1 MTVLFISRL
10 LGDPAAADYDI
21 AVIENCSL
29 SRCDGALGLVEGGE
43 DFVVAYALD
52 YGRGGL
58 VAMAN
63 LHRHPHR
70 LVKIVDRDQVYA
82 AGAQGARV
90 EMLFPADDDLLISA
104 ADLDDVERRAGGYA
118 ESLALADGEVVNAG
132 VLAENFA
139 GGGDEVA
146 GGVGQGLALLGEV
159 SVDEALVV

>member
-63 LHRHPHR
+63 LHRHAHR
-70 LVKIVDRDQVYA
+70 LAQIFDGDQVYA

-90 EMLFPADDDLLISA
+90 EMVFSSYNHLL
-104 ADLDDVERRAGGYA
+104 R
-118 ESLALADGEVVNAG
+118 
-132 VLAENFA
+132 
-139 GGGDEVA
+139 
-146 GGVGQGLALLGEV
+146 
-159 SVDEALVV
+159 